1 MTNNNIISLQGVSV
15 YQRDNLILSEVSLNI
30 HKSEFVYLVGKTGTG
45 KSSLM
50 KTLYADLPLREG
62 QAEVA
67 GFNISQLKH
76 KEIPFLRRKIGIVFQ
91 DFQLLN
97 DRSVNDNL
105 IFVMKATGWKDMDA
119 MRHRLNE
126 VLDKVG
132 LITKG
137 FKMPHQLSGGEQQR
151 VAIARALL
159 NDPDLILADEPTGN
173 LDPETS
179 DGIMQLLF
187 DISHSGRA
195 VFMATHNYALL
206 RKYPSRIIKCE
217 KGRLIEVGEGL
228 IGIGEDEK

>member
-1 MTNNNIISLQGVSV
+1 MAVDSIIALEGISV
-15 YQRDNLILSEVSLNI
+15 FQRDNLILSNVSLSI

-62 QAEVA
+62 LAEVA
-67 GFNISQLKH
+67 GFTLSDIKLKDV
-76 KEIPFLRRKIGIVFQ
+76 PYLRRKIGIVFQ

-105 IFVMKATGWKDMDA
+105 IFVMKATGWKDTDA
-119 MRHRLNE
+119 MRHRMNE

-137 FKMPHQLSGGEQQR
+137 FKLPHQLSGGEQQR
-151 VAIARALL
+151 VSIARALL
-159 NDPDLILADEPTGN
+159 NDPELILADEPTGN

-187 DISHSGRA
+187 DIRKSGRA

-206 RKYPSRIIKCE
+206 RKYPARIIKCE
-217 KGRLIEVGEGL
+217 KGKLIEIGEGL
-228 IGIGEDEK
+228 IGIGED